1 MLIKR
6 RWIIRFLSFFVAL
19 VTILMLFVIISHN
32 EMLNFRT
39 EIEYDYD
46 MNLNELD
53 GSLYNI
59 SVTLR
64 KAMYASTATQF
75 SKIAAELSAESTVA
89 KNALSQLPS
98 AESELS
104 SVNRFLSQVG
114 DFAIYLSKKVI
125 SGDEINEDERKNLHS
140 LANVA
145 ATLSTKVD
153 EVRAEYEKEGVWT
166 AELSHSI
173 GESVGDGFGSQL
185 LELEEMLSDYPTL
198 IYDGPFSD
206 HILNSESQ
214 LLKGK
219 SEVSLETARTV
230 AISAFQGKITEFSEE
245 TESGGKLATY
255 DFYFEE
261 NYVSVSKVGGY
272 IVNMRKFRVIED
284 YKISYDD
291 AVGIALDYILKKSG
305 KSFVSTYYFAEEGV
319 CVVNLAYKEGTAVC
333 YPDLIKVGVAMDT
346 GEIMFIEAAG
356 YIANHRIRNMP
367 SPKFSVADATEK
379 LSDALTVE
387 TVRRSIIPTDGL
399 MEKHCYEFKCKGID
413 GEEILVY
420 INVDTLEEE
429 QILLLLKTDG
439 GTLVK

>member
-1 MLIKR
+1 MTIKK
-6 RWIIRFLSFFVAL
+6 RWIIRVLSFFTAL
-19 VTILMLFVIISHN
+19 ITILTVYIIISHN
-32 EMLNFRT
+32 EMVNFRT
-39 EIEYDYD
+39 RIENDYD

-59 SVTLR
+59 SVALR
-64 KAMYASTATQF
+64 KSMYASSATQF

-89 KNALSQLPS
+89 KNALLQLPS

-104 SVNRFLSQVG
+104 SVNKFLSQVG
-114 DFAIYLSKKVI
+114 DFAVYLSKKVA
-125 SGDEINEDERKNLHS
+125 SGNEITRDERENLHS

-145 ATLSTKVD
+145 ESVALKVD

-166 AELSHSI
+166 AELSKSL
-173 GESVGDGFGSQL
+173 GASVTVSFGDHL
-185 LELEEMLSDYPTL
+185 LELEEMLADYPTL

-219 SEVSLETARTV
+219 EEISIDAAREVAV
-230 AISAFQGKITEFSEE
+230 SAFQGKITEFSEE
-245 TESGGKLATY
+245 TESDGKIATY

-261 NYVSVSKVGGY
+261 NFVSISKIGGY
-272 IVNMRKFRVIED
+272 IVNMRKFRVIDE
-284 YKISYDD
+284 YKLTYDD

-305 KSFVSTYYFAEEGV
+305 KSFVSTYYFADEGV

-333 YPDLIKVGVAMDT
+333 YPDLIKVGISMDT
-346 GEIMFIEAAG
+346 GEVMFIEAAG
-356 YIANHRIRNMP
+356 YIANHKIRNMP
-367 SPKFSVADATEK
+367 SPKYTVAEAAEK
-379 LSDALTVE
+379 LSESLTVE
-387 TVRRSIIPTDGL
+387 SVRRSIIPTDGL
-399 MEKHCYEFKCKGID
+399 TEKHCYEFKCKGVD

-420 INVDTLEEE
+420 INVDNLEEE